1 MFFFDSKFNDEGE
14 QEMVDSYT
22 ATTVIVGFLVIFGI
36 ILPVFD
42 KIPKIKDFISLRWT
56 VVVVYSAMCIGVII
70 DFNHLDTS
78 VRFAVIIGGIVL
90 SAIFLLVRSLE
101 KAAVNKWKFPRVR
114 GSVKKGDVQAEISL
128 AEKSQLGNHSNVQQ
142 SISSLDYKKEED
154 IKKNDENMKELSN
167 FIMSQDQDSIDFS
180 EKMNQALIFS
190 KTDKYNK

>member
-1 MFFFDSKFNDEGE
+1 MSFFYEDE
-14 QEMVDSYT
+14 QKMVDSYT
-22 ATTVIVGFLVIFGI
+22 ATSVIVGFLVIFGI

-128 AEKSQLGNHSNVQQ
+128 AEKSQLGNQKG
-142 SISSLDYKKEED
+142 ISSLSCNNENDNE
-154 IKKNDENMKELSN
+154 KKNDESMKELSN
-167 FIMSQDQDSIDFS
+167 FILSQDQDSIDFS

-190 KTDKYNK
+190 TTEKNNK

>member
-128 AEKSQLGNHSNVQQ
+128 AEKSQLGNHSNVQP
-142 SISSLDYKKEED
+142 SISSLDYKNEDD

-190 KTDKYNK
+190 KTEKNNK